1 MMRPVPWSQ
10 RELSF
15 GRGLDELP
23 VLMERAR
30 GTPHRLR
37 ALLQHRS
44 PEALSLRLSGTWSVM
59 EHLGHLIVLQ
69 DRFEE
74 RVTDFELRRTRLCV
88 IDLSDQERMLAG
100 QRVRSLGDVLEELHL
115 KRKAF
120 LRRVERLSRASLLH
134 VASHPCKDRP
144 MRPMDMLLWIAEHDD
159 HHLAT
164 MRGLLSGPEE
174 ERT

>member
-1 MMRPVPWSQ
+1 MMRPVPWNQ
-10 RELSF
+10 RQLPF

-23 VLMERAR
+23 VLVERVR

-44 PEALSLRLSGTWSVM
+44 PEALSLRISGKWSVM
-59 EHLGHLIVLQ
+59 EHLGHLITLQ

-74 RVTDFELRRTRLCV
+74 RVTDFELRRPRLCV
-88 IDLSDQERMLAG
+88 IDLSDQDRALTG
-100 QRVRSLGDVLEELHL
+100 QRGRSLGDVLEELHL

-120 LRRVERLSRASLLH
+120 LRRVERLSQSSLLH

-164 MRGLLSGPEE
+164 LRGLVSGAEE
-174 ERT
+174 DRT

>member
-1 MMRPVPWSQ
+1 MMRLVPWSQ
-10 RELSF
+10 RELPF

-37 ALLQHRS
+37 ALLQHRA

-59 EHLGHLIVLQ
+59 EHIGHLITLQ

-74 RVTDFELRRTRLCV
+74 RVTDFELLRPRLCV
-88 IDLSDQERMLAG
+88 IDLSDQERTLAG
-100 QRVRSLGDVLEELHL
+100 HRQRDLGDVLEELHL
-115 KRKAF
+115 KRMAF
-120 LRRVERLSRASLLH
+120 LRRVERLPQASLSH
-134 VASHPCKDRP
+134 VAAHPCKDRP

-164 MRGLLSGPEE
+164 LRALVAGQEQD
-174 ERT
+174 RT